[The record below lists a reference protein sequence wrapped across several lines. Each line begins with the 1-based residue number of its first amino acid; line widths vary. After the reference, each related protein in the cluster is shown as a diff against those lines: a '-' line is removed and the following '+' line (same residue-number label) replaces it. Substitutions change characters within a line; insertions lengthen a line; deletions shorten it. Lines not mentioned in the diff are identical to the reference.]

1 MKSSTKEISDDLCTV
16 VFRLKNGRADAN
28 RFVYALACRVEQWK
42 DVEVVSLDVGEW
54 HYETQA
60 NQGSEQGEAK

>member
-1 MKSSTKEISDDLCTV
+1 VKNRTELGNEDLCTV

-60 NQGSEQGEAK
+60 NQGSEQGDVK